1 MILLSPSTEKS
12 YYQRYCS
19 AAKRFEWIGAAI
31 LIAGILLN
39 ATVGSSVPAVT
50 WICAAIGAC
59 LLIIGGSS
67 LRPHN
72 IIKSFA
78 RQCIENPSDAFAQG
92 LLDALEAAKKV
103 QLVSSSIVV
112 VEQAVTLYEQFDDS
126 DPVLAQK
133 LRRAFENRV
142 VKKAF

>member
-1 MILLSPSTEKS
+1 MSAPIETS

-19 AAKRFEWIGAAI
+19 AAKRFEFIGAAI

-39 ATVGSSVPAVT
+39 AAIGASVLVVT
-50 WICAAIGAC
+50 WICAAVGAC

-78 RQCIENPSDAFAQG
+78 QQCIENPSNAFAQG
-92 LLDALEAAKKV
+92 LLDALEAEKKV
-103 QLVSSSIVV
+103 QLVSASIAM

-133 LRRAFENRV
+133 LRQAFENRV